1 MEEKKITLT
10 FDLEQVAND
19 ILTKCNLISTSIRDE
34 ALADIR
40 ANVMEPDNPEL
51 RSIINRSVT
60 EAFGEVKKAC
70 QRYMKVGR
78 TEDNNLLERMVK
90 SVTYTKKDVEVQ
102 DMDENNHLLYTCT
115 VGGLPAVVYTEDDGT
130 TWKDET
136 SGNTVVPDATP
147 EPKMVTKTVTTDEID
162 TIEYEEVELE
172 LYIPNFNVSVTDA
185 LKSHIHKFVV
195 DYTMGRFL
203 QDQVADKAAEYAA
216 MAEGSDNSD
225 MNKIRHDLTA
235 RERFNMRKPSWI

>member
-60 EAFGEVKKAC
+60 EAFGEVKKVC

-78 TEDNNLLERMVK
+78 TEDNNLLERMV
-90 SVTYTKKDVEVQ
+90 SNVTYVTKDVEVQ
-102 DMDENNHLLYTCT
+102 DMDENNHLLYNCT
-115 VGGLPAVVYTEDDGT
+115 VSSTPTVVYTEDEGT

-147 EPKMVTKTVTTDEID
+147 TPKMVTKTITTDEID
-162 TIEYEEVELE
+162 TMTYEQIELE

-185 LKSHIHKFVV
+185 LKSHIHKYVV

-203 QDQVADKAAEYAA
+203 QDQVADKASEYAA
-216 MAEGSDNSD
+216 MADGDGDSDL
-225 MNKIRHDLTA
+225 NKIRHDLTS